1 VKRSAAT
8 GCEADYDSPDE
19 MRAFQRVMR
28 RVVSWLPQLD
38 EHIAGRE
45 HQVIVVAVEGDDD
58 RVTVTVA
65 DSPEHAL
72 RIVGPRYDEEVFLE
86 RVRTLLRDR
95 EPRDVAI
102 VIRRDGAEGMSVLF
116 HAVTRVRPVRGGSA

>member
-1 VKRSAAT
+1 M
-8 GCEADYDSPDE
+8 G
-19 MRAFQRVMR
+19 
-28 RVVSWLPQLD
+28 RVVSWLPKLD
-38 EHIAGRE
+38 KHIAGRE

-65 DSPEHAL
+65 DSPEQAL
-72 RIVGPRYDEEVFLE
+72 RIVGPSSDEEVFLE

-102 VIRRDGAEGMSVLF
+102 VIRRDRAEGMTVLF
-116 HAVTRVRPVRGGSA
+116 HSVTRVLPVRGGSA

>member
-1 VKRSAAT
+1 MQ
-8 GCEADYDSPDE
+8 DYDSPEE
-19 MRAFQRVMR
+19 MLAFQRIMR
-28 RVVSWLPQLD
+28 RVLSWLPVLD

-45 HQVIVVAVEGDDD
+45 HQAIVVAVEGDDD

-65 DSPEHAL
+65 DSPEQAL
-72 RIVGPRYDEEVFLE
+72 RIVGPSNDEEVFLE

-102 VIRRDGAEGMSVLF
+102 VIRRDRAEGMTVLF
-116 HAVTRVRPVRGGSA
+116 HSVTRVLPVRGGSA